1 MKTVRKIKACMLVF
15 ALFISV
21 GAWGQYANYGDV
33 FTPALG
39 KEVQSPEVSELIT
52 NYHLEKANET
62 HYLSNEGVELILKN
76 GLLTEVRFY
85 QNSPVY
91 GKFVGVLPRQ
101 LKFGMSTGEVKALL
115 GKPTVS
121 YNTSG
126 YLEFERDGKIVSCW
140 IEEGKLSQVSV
151 SLK

>member
-1 MKTVRKIKACMLVF
+1 MKTVRKIKALLLLS

-39 KEVQSPEVSELIT
+39 KEVRSEEVTALIA
-52 NYHLEKANET
+52 NYHLEKANEA
-62 HYLSNEGVELILKN
+62 HYLSNTGVELILRN
-76 GLLTEVRFY
+76 GQLTEVRLY

-91 GKFVGVLPRQ
+91 GKFSGVLPRQ
-101 LKFGMSTGEVKALL
+101 LKFGMSSGEVKALL

-126 YLEFERDGKIVSCW
+126 YSEFEKDGTIVSCW
-140 IEEGKLSQVSV
+140 VEGGKLSQVSV